1 MIINKILFYLK
12 MLDRTFFFLFQFLIK
27 MLITVKL

>member
-12 MLDRTFFFLFQFLIK
+12 MLNQTLFLLFQLIK
-27 MLITVKL
+27 IVDNS